1 MKKYISLLSIIAIFF
16 VGIQQT
22 NAQDATQ
29 NRERP
34 EDIAKMRTLDLH
46 NMLELSGD
54 QQRAIFKVLVD
65 AEQNMIAL
73 DESGSNITQIQKA
86 KGSIADLVETR
97 FKEILTPQQ
106 FQKYLESL
114 EKDK

>member
-1 MKKYISLLSIIAIFF
+1 MKKYISLLSFIALFF
-16 VGIQQT
+16 VGMHQS

-34 EDIAKMRTLDLH
+34 EDIAKMQTLDLH
-46 NMLELSGD
+46 NILVLSGD

-65 AEQNMIAL
+65 VEQNINAL
-73 DESGSNITQIQKA
+73 DESGSSITQIQKGKA
-86 KGSIADLVETR
+86 SLADFTATR
-97 FKEILTPQQ
+97 FKEILSADQ

-114 EKDK
+114 QK